1 VGPNSF
7 FHISPKPMHKHLPRF
22 DCNLNA
28 GEEQARRTRMIKATN
43 VVFHERAH
51 PSALILPIVS

>member
-1 VGPNSF
+1 
-7 FHISPKPMHKHLPRF
+7 MYKHLPRF

-51 PSALILPIVS
+51 PSALILPMVS